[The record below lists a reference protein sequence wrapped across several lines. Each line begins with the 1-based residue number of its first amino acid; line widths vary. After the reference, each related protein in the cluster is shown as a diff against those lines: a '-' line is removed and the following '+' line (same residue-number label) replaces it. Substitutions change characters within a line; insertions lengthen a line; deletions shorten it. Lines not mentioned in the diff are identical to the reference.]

1 MNKKIMKILP
11 SAALAI
17 VLIFCMAVSAFAEL
31 VPSQKNWL
39 VTFNASDKMVSNFKT
54 AEMDD
59 LIYGLQPGDH
69 TEISMDLHNDN
80 DSTVDWYMANE
91 VINSLEDTRDEA
103 SLSGGAYS
111 YILTYK
117 KNGATEGRTLYSSDT
132 VGGEDVSPAGEGL
145 HEATDALIKD
155 GDDEYIFLDT
165 YSKGEGGVLTL
176 YVKLEGETQGNDYQD
191 TLADLQFRFAV
202 EKNLTKEGGEEEEIV
217 KKRTIHKQRVV
228 RTGDYTNT
236 IPYLIAA
243 AVSGIAV
250 LILAFYSL
258 HERRR
263 QRGGRG

>member
-1 MNKKIMKILP
+1 MNKKSMKLLP
-11 SAALAI
+11 SA
-17 VLIFCMAVSAFAEL
+17 VLVVILTFTMVISAFAEL
-31 VPSQKNWL
+31 VPSQKNW
-39 VTFNASDKMVSNFKT
+39 VVSFDNRDKMVSNFKT
-54 AEMDD
+54 SEMDD

-91 VINSLEDTRDEA
+91 VINSLEDTRDA
-103 SLSGGAYS
+103 DSLSGGAYS

-132 VGGEDVSPAGEGL
+132 VGGDDISPAGEGL

-155 GDDEYIFLDT
+155 GDDEYIYLDT
-165 YSKGEGGVLTL
+165 YNKGEGGVLTL
-176 YVKLEGETQGNDYQD
+176 YVELEGETQGNDYQD

-202 EKNLTKEGGEEEEIV
+202 EKNLTKEGGREEEVV
-217 KKRTIHKQRVV
+217 KRRTIHKQRVV

-243 AVSGIAV
+243 AVSGITV

-258 HERRR
+258 RERRR

>member
-1 MNKKIMKILP
+1 MNKKIMKLLP
-11 SAALAI
+11 SVMLAV
-17 VLIFCMAVSAFAEL
+17 VLTCCMAVSAFAEL

-39 VTFNASDKMVSNFKT
+39 VTFDSNDKMKSNFKT
-54 AEMDD
+54 SEMDD

-69 TEISMDLHNDN
+69 TEIHMDLQNDN
-80 DSTVDWYMANE
+80 DNSVDWYMANE
-91 VINSLEDTRDEA
+91 VINSLEDTRDA
-103 SLSGGAYS
+103 DNLSGGAYT

-117 KNGATEGRTLYSSDT
+117 KNGTTESRTLYSSDT
-132 VGGEDVSPAGEGL
+132 VGGDDVSPAGEGL

-155 GDDEYIFLDT
+155 GDDEYIYLDT
-165 YSKGEGGVLTL
+165 YNKGEGGVLTL
-176 YVKLEGETQGNDYQD
+176 YVELEGETQGNDYQD

-202 EKNLTKEGGEEEEIV
+202 EKNLTNEGGREEEIV
-217 KKRTIHKQRVV
+217 KRRTIHKQRVV
-228 RTGDYTNT
+228 RTGDYTDT

-258 HERRR
+258 RERRI